1 MMQRPPRS
9 TRTDTLFPYTTLFR
23 SAFACPTLRQDE
35 EVVLRKAE
43 ETIFEAPPIID
54 ESGRCLDY
62 SVDQRG
68 LTWRRCYPVPFD
80 QPKRESRRFLCPLRS
95 AVTRGKQE
103 STSSDWKRIAP
114 PVDRLAVYSHEERAI
129 RPQGDMCISPRGEMW
144 GQ

>member
-35 EVVLRKAE
+35 EVRLRKAE

-68 LTWRRCYPVPFD
+68 MTWRQCYPVPFD
-80 QPKRESRRFLCPLRS
+80 HPKRESRRFLCPIRS
-95 AVTRGKQE
+95 AVTSGQQEATLRDWRMKNGGAADMERGW
-103 STSSDWKRIAP
+103 SS
-114 PVDRLAVYSHEERAI
+114 E
-129 RPQGDMCISPRGEMW
+129 
-144 GQ
+144 